1 MGLDEST
8 NEPFGTINYMAPE
21 IFLRNNYN
29 HKEDIWSF
37 GIVVFYILKNRFP
50 FAGIWVN
57 SEYSIFELTIQVLYK
72 NLSRDV
78 KNSQF
83 KKERI
88 LLTIINNCLE
98 KQIQKRVDI
107 KGILNYMLLALQ

>member
-1 MGLDEST
+1 
-8 NEPFGTINYMAPE
+8 MA
-21 IFLRNNYN
+21 IKKKDKN
-29 HKEDIWSF
+29 KEDIWSF

-50 FAGIWVN
+50 FEGTWVN
-57 SEYSIFELTIQVLYK
+57 SEYSLFELTIQVLYK